1 MSITRTI
8 NVRLFRPSM
17 RQKYGAVLPCMVYF
31 RVPTFGTTM
40 PFLRSLSTATLL
52 CTLPLLS
59 VGQWQPYEAN
69 AFGVQAVRSI
79 TTHGGGIYL
88 ASFPAG
94 VYKSM
99 DDGESWTLVSS
110 GLPQTSGIVFI
121 ESVGSNA
128 THVFAGTQSGV
139 YRSANGGS
147 SWTLANG
154 TLTANANVFVNKF
167 FNFGGVTFA
176 VMSGMIS
183 SGGGVYRTT
192 NNGDT
197 WSISHVGMSSNMVV
211 YHLASI
217 NNVLYAATSTG
228 LVRST
233 DNGLNWSAVPNSNFA
248 MYSIQGTP
256 TRLVC
261 ISDGG
266 YKYSTNGGSSWQN
279 ATGAA
284 AAPLAKSQLI
294 LYDSKYFAITGDNQ
308 GVLQSTNQGV
318 SWTPFNTGFATLD
331 AFSQEEFHASGTK
344 LYVGALLDIYSI
356 NGTTTAIE
364 DEGDAALPLPYP
376 TVFTDGFQIDLGE
389 LGGGDVLLL
398 DASGRIVATH
408 TGLPGQLVRI
418 ERHGLAPG
426 NYRVAFD
433 RSGRRTLL
441 GTVIAD

>member
-1 MSITRTI
+1 MS
-8 NVRLFRPSM
+8 
-17 RQKYGAVLPCMVYF
+17 
-31 RVPTFGTTM
+31 
-40 PFLRSLSTATLL
+40 FLRSLSTATLL
-52 CTLPLLS
+52 STLPLLS
-59 VGQWQPYEAN
+59 VGQWQPYNAN
-69 AFGVQAVRSI
+69 TSGVQAVRSI
-79 TTHGGGIYL
+79 TTHAGDIYL
-88 ASFPAG
+88 ASFPLG
-94 VYKSM
+94 VFKSTN
-99 DDGESWTLVSS
+99 DGASWTTVNT
-110 GLPQTSGIVFI
+110 GLPNTSGIIFI

-128 THVFAGTQSGV
+128 THLFAGTQSGV
-139 YRSANGGS
+139 YRSANGGI

-154 TLTANANVFVNKF
+154 TLTANANVYVNKF

-192 NNGDT
+192 NNGDSWT
-197 WSISHVGMSSNMVV
+197 VSHLGMSSNMVV

-217 NNVLYAATSTG
+217 NNILYAATSTG

-233 DNGLNWSAVPNSNFA
+233 DNGLNWTAVPNSNFT

-266 YKYSTNGGSSWQN
+266 YKYSTNGGNSWQN
-279 ATGAA
+279 ATGAV

-294 LYDSKYFAITGDNQ
+294 LYDSKYFAITGGSQ
-308 GVLQSTNQGV
+308 GVLQSTNQGAT
-318 SWTPFNTGFATLD
+318 WTAFNTGFTVND
-331 AFSQEEFHASGTK
+331 AISQEEFHASGNK
-344 LYVGALLDIYSI
+344 LYVGALFDIYSI

-364 DEGDAALPLPYP
+364 DEGDAALPHPYP
-376 TVFTDGFQIDLGE
+376 TVFTDGFQIDLST

-408 TGLPGQLVRI
+408 TSMPGQLVRI
-418 ERHGLAPG
+418 ERKGLAPG
-426 NYRVAFD
+426 NYRVVIE
-433 RSGRRTLL
+433 RNGRRSLL